1 MNMLRFLSKIFGKTP
16 APSEIAIS
24 VHTRAQL
31 QKKLGYEFR
40 QEDLL
45 VRALTHRS
53 HLRSNDSR
61 PGNSNE
67 RLEFL
72 GDSVLGLIVAEEL
85 FQKYPQMSEGD
96 LTKSKSLLVNKK
108 VLAHVGIKLGLG
120 DYILMSTD
128 EERAGGRR
136 RQSII
141 ADCMEAVTGA
151 VYLDGGVNAT
161 REVVK
166 RVISFDYGQ
175 TSQTLSL
182 RNYKGDLLERL
193 QASGAGMPHYSVTA
207 EKGPEHRKMFTVDVY
222 VGGKKLGTGIGD
234 SKKGAEQKAA
244 KQALDMLDFQP

>member
-1 MNMLRFLSKIFGKTP
+1 MLRFLSKLFGKTP
-16 APSEIAIS
+16 ARGEIAIS
-24 VHTRAQL
+24 VRNGTQL
-31 QKKLGYEFR
+31 QQKLGYEFR
-40 QEDLL
+40 QESLL
-45 VRALTHRS
+45 VMALTHRS

-61 PGNSNE
+61 PSNSNE

-108 VLAHVGIKLGLG
+108 VLAHVACELGLG

-128 EERAGGRR
+128 EDRAGGRR

-141 ADCMEAVTGA
+141 ADCLEAVIGA
-151 VYLDGGVNAT
+151 VYLDGGLNAT

-166 RVISFDYGQ
+166 RVISFDFGQ

-182 RNYKGDLLERL
+182 RNYKGELLERL
-193 QASGAGMPHYSVTA
+193 QAASAGMPHYSVTG
-207 EKGPEHRKMFTVDVY
+207 ERGPEHRKMFTVDVF
-222 VGGKKLGTGIGD
+222 VGGKKMGTGVGD
-234 SKKGAEQKAA
+234 SKKSAEQRAA
-244 KQALDMLDFQP
+244 EQALDMLDSQS